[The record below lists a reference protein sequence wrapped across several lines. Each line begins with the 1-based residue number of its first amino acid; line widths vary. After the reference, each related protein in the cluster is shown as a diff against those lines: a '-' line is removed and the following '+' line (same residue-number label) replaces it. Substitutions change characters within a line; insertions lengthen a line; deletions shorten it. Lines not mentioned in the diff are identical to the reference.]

1 MCRRCYST
9 FVTGNLLRLTEL
21 LYITIFLSCSILVN
35 DQGSANRKVAAT
47 NMNSESSRSHSLF
60 TCTIES
66 KWERDSVKYFRFSR
80 LNLVDLAGSER

>member
-1 MCRRCYST
+1 MHRRCYST
-9 FVTGNLLRLTEL
+9 FVTGNLLRLEEL
-21 LYITIFLSCSILVN
+21 FYLRKLLSSSIFVN

-66 KWERDSVKYFRFSR
+66 RWEQDGVKYFRFSR